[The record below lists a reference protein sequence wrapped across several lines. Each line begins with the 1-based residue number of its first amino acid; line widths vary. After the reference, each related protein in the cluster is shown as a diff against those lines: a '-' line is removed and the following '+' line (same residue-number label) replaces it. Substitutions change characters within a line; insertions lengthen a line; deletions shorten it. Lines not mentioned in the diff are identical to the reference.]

1 MIVCDCHV
9 IHGHHLP
16 PTLQTAEASGTVPD
30 LSLEASV
37 KAYERDLITD
47 ALKTTR
53 GNQAKAA
60 KLLRSTERIINYKV
74 LKYRIDCERFRS

>member
-1 MIVCDCHV
+1 VICEGNV

-16 PTLQTAEASGTVPD
+16 PTLQTAESTGTVLR
-30 LSLEASV
+30 LSLAESVAS
-37 KAYERDLITD
+37 YEKDLILD

-60 KLLRSTERIINYKV
+60 RLLNTTKRIMNYKIRKHGIEARV
-74 LKYRIDCERFRS
+74 